1 MTELMDYDEAAR
13 RFDPVLGIEVHV
25 ELGTKTKMFDA
36 APNAFGGD
44 PNTFVTPVSL
54 GLPGSL
60 PVVNHKAVEYA
71 IKIGLALN
79 CEIAEYC
86 RFARK
91 NYFYPDLTK
100 AFQTSQSDEPIAHDG
115 YVDVELEDG
124 TMFRVQIERAHMEE
138 DAGKNTH
145 IGGADGRI
153 QGADHSLVDYNR
165 AGVPLVEIVTRP
177 IEGAGERAPE
187 VAAAYVQA
195 LRDIFRALDV
205 SEARMERGNVRADI
219 NVSLRPTPESPLGT
233 RTETKNVN
241 SFRGI
246 ASAVRYEMQRQAQ
259 ILSEGG
265 MILQETRHYHEED
278 GSTSS
283 GREKSDSE
291 DYRYFPEPDLVPI
304 RPDRQW
310 VEELRASLP
319 ELPVAKRRRLRTEWG
334 YADMEMRDVIN
345 AGALELI
352 EATVAAGCDPASAR
366 KWWMGEI
373 SRRAKEREVSLD
385 EAGVSPAQVAEL
397 QGLIDS
403 GRINDKLARQ
413 ALEGVLAGEGDP
425 TQVVEAR
432 GLEVVSDDGALTEAV
447 QEALDANPDI
457 VEKIKGGK
465 VQAAGALVGAVM
477 KATRGQADAARVRE
491 LIWPRAGAR
500 GPPARPPGGAGIPT
514 TPAPRRRLRTVRP
527 GLVHATPIA
536 RPGLVRALPRRHP
549 ASSLIVRTCP
559 RCGLPLPGGAE
570 CYLG

>member
-246 ASAVRYEMQRQAQ
+246 VSAVRYEMQRQAQ
-259 ILSEGG
+259 ILADGG
-265 MILQETRHYHEED
+265 TILQETRHYHEED

-304 RPDRQW
+304 RPDRAW

-319 ELPVAKRRRLRTEWG
+319 ELPVAKRRRLRSEWG

-352 EATVAAGCDPASAR
+352 EATVAAGCDSASAR

-385 EAGVSPAQVAEL
+385 EAGVSPAQVAQL

-432 GLEVVSDDGALTEAV
+432 GLEVVSDDGALTAAV
-447 QEALDANPDI
+447 QEALDAHPDI
-457 VEKIKGGK
+457 VAKIKGGK

-491 LIWPRAGAR
+491 LIMEMVGA
-500 GPPARPPGGAGIPT
+500 
-514 TPAPRRRLRTVRP
+514 
-527 GLVHATPIA
+527 
-536 RPGLVRALPRRHP
+536 
-549 ASSLIVRTCP
+549 
-559 RCGLPLPGGAE
+559 
-570 CYLG
+570 

>member
-36 APNAFGGD
+36 APNVFGGD

-265 MILQETRHYHEED
+265 TILQETRHYHEED

-304 RPDRQW
+304 RPDREW

-319 ELPVAKRRRLRTEWG
+319 ELPVAKRRRLRSEWG

-432 GLEVVSDDGALTEAV
+432 GLEVVSDDGALTAAV

-491 LIWPRAGAR
+491 LIMEMVGA
-500 GPPARPPGGAGIPT
+500 
-514 TPAPRRRLRTVRP
+514 
-527 GLVHATPIA
+527 
-536 RPGLVRALPRRHP
+536 
-549 ASSLIVRTCP
+549 
-559 RCGLPLPGGAE
+559 
-570 CYLG
+570 

>member
-25 ELGTKTKMFDA
+25 ELGTTTKMFDA

-100 AFQTSQSDEPIAHDG
+100 AFQTSQSDEPIAADG

-153 QGADHSLVDYNR
+153 QGADYSLVDYNR

-219 NVSLRPTPESPLGT
+219 NVSLRPTPDSPLGT

-265 MILQETRHYHEED
+265 TILQETRHYHEED

-304 RPDRQW
+304 RPDREW

-319 ELPVAKRRRLRTEWG
+319 ELPVAKRRRLRAEWG

-352 EATVAAGCDPASAR
+352 EATVVAGCDPASAR

-397 QGLIDS
+397 QGLIDA

-432 GLEVVSDDGALTEAV
+432 GLEVVSDDGALTAAV

-457 VEKIKGGK
+457 VAKIKGGK

-491 LIWPRAGAR
+491 LIMEMVGA
-500 GPPARPPGGAGIPT
+500 
-514 TPAPRRRLRTVRP
+514 
-527 GLVHATPIA
+527 
-536 RPGLVRALPRRHP
+536 
-549 ASSLIVRTCP
+549 
-559 RCGLPLPGGAE
+559 
-570 CYLG
+570 

>member
-1 MTELMDYDEAAR
+1 MEDLMDYEDAVKQ
-13 RFDPVLGIEVHV
+13 FDPVLGIEVHV

-100 AFQTSQSDEPIAHDG
+100 AFQTSQYDEPIAHDG

-124 TMFRVQIERAHMEE
+124 EMFRVNIERAHMEE

-145 IGGADGRI
+145 VGGADGRI
-153 QGADHSLVDYNR
+153 HGADHSLVDYNR

-187 VAAAYVQA
+187 VAAAYVRS
-195 LRDIFRALDV
+195 LRDIFRTLEV

-219 NVSLRPTPESPLGT
+219 NVSLRPSPDAPLGT
-233 RTETKNVN
+233 RSETKNVN

-246 ASAVRYEMQRQAQ
+246 ERAVRFEIQRHAA
-259 ILSEGG
+259 ILSAGG
-265 MILQETRHYHEED
+265 TVIQETRHFHEED

-283 GREKSDSE
+283 GREKSDAE
-291 DYRYFPEPDLVPI
+291 DYRYFPEPDLVPLAPS
-304 RPDRQW
+304 REW
-310 VEELRASLP
+310 VEQLRAELP
-319 ELPVAKRRRLRTEWG
+319 ELPVAKRRRLRTEWS
-334 YADMEMRDVIN
+334 YSDKEMRDVVN

-352 EATVAAGCDPASAR
+352 ESTVVAGASPAAAR
-366 KWWMGEI
+366 KWWMGELA
-373 SRRAKEREVSLD
+373 RTAKQNEVALED
-385 EAGVSPAQVAEL
+385 LTVAPEQIAQL
-397 QGLIDS
+397 QKLVDD
-403 GRINDKLARQ
+403 GRLTDKLARQ
-413 ALEGVLAGEGDP
+413 VLEGVLAGEGDP
-425 TQVVEAR
+425 EQVVQAR
-432 GLEVVSDDGALTEAV
+432 GLEVVSDEGALTSAV
-447 QEALDANPDI
+447 QEALDANPDV

-465 VQAAGALVGAVM
+465 VKAAGALVGAVM

-491 LIWPRAGAR
+491 LIMEMVG
-500 GPPARPPGGAGIPT
+500 
-514 TPAPRRRLRTVRP
+514 V
-527 GLVHATPIA
+527 
-536 RPGLVRALPRRHP
+536 
-549 ASSLIVRTCP
+549 
-559 RCGLPLPGGAE
+559 E
-570 CYLG
+570 E